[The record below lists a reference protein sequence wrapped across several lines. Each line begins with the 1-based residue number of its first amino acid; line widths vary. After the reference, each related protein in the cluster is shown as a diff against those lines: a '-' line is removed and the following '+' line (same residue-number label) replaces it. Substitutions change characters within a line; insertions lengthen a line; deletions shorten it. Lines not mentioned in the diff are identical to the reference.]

1 MKPGQKKN
9 VWFRTKTGLLDNFYA
24 KAPPL
29 TMILINVI
37 YNLQYN
43 IVYNLENHNLLSISS
58 EEFE

>member
-1 MKPGQKKN
+1 MNP
-9 VWFRTKTGLLDNFYA
+9 VFLETGLLDNFYA

-58 EEFE
+58 EEIE